1 MTGPGADKTVGIY
14 ADGAYDY
21 LSGTIMYH
29 AVLGV
34 IMQVVKSLSFD
45 HDDRRRIYEYV
56 ESRGS
61 VPVEAARDALPI
73 DPRGF
78 RHHVAF
84 LRRDGLIERDGDE
97 LRVALG
103 GEGSEEH
110 NAGED
115 SFTIRMAR
123 EEDRPGLVEAIRAVA
138 EAGTDITAETTADL
152 VDREEVLLRHND
164 INSRVFFVAT
174 IGTEVVG
181 WVHLDAAELDKLAH
195 TAELTL
201 GVLER
206 YRDNGIGG
214 RLLERGLR
222 WAAAND
228 YEKIYQTIPAT
239 NEEAIAFL
247 KAHGWETEAVR
258 ADHYKIDGAY
268 VDELMMA
275 VSPPL

>member
-1 MTGPGADKTVGIY
+1 
-14 ADGAYDY
+14 
-21 LSGTIMYH
+21 MYCG
-29 AVLGV
+29 VLALA
-34 IMQVVKSLSFD
+34 MQVVQSLSFD

-61 VPVEAARDALPI
+61 VSVEVARGALPI

-78 RHHVAF
+78 RHHVTF
-84 LRRDGLIERDGDE
+84 LKRDGLIERDGDE
-97 LRVALG
+97 LRVAFG
-103 GEGSEEH
+103 DGESEEH
-110 NAGED
+110 TAGEA

-123 EEDRPGLVEAIRAVA
+123 QEDKPGLVGAIRAVA
-138 EAGTDITAETTADL
+138 EAGTDITAETVADL
-152 VDREEVLLRHND
+152 VDHEEVLLRHND
-164 INSRVFFVAT
+164 IHSRVFFVAT
-174 IGTEVVG
+174 VEGEVVG
-181 WVHLDAAELDKLAH
+181 WVHLDAAERDTLAH

-201 GVLER
+201 GVLEPH
-206 YRDNGIGG
+206 RDNGIGG

-228 YEKIYQTIPAT
+228 YEKIYQTVPAT

-268 VDELMMA
+268 VDEVMMA
-275 VSPPL
+275 VSPPR